1 MNNGGHMKII
11 EGKLKGEG
19 LKIGIVVSRFN
30 HFITDRLVDGAIDGL
45 TKLGVREDDIV
56 IVKVPGAFEI
66 PVFAKE
72 LAKKG
77 FDAVIAL
84 SAIIKG
90 GTSHYEYLAA
100 EVTKGIASSSLE
112 LGFPIVFGI
121 LTTETIEEAIERA
134 GTKQGNKGYDAAMS
148 AVELADLRREMS
160 KEIDHKW
167 VKEKNVKHS

>member
-1 MNNGGHMKII
+1 MKVI

-19 LKIGIVVSRFN
+19 LKIGIVTSRFN
-30 HFITDRLVDGAIDGL
+30 HFITDRLVDGAMDAL
-45 TKLGVREDDIV
+45 QRLGVKEDDV
-56 IVKVPGAFEI
+56 TLVKVPGAFEV

-72 LAKKG
+72 MAKKG

-90 GTSHYEYLAA
+90 GTSHYEYIAA

-134 GTKQGNKGYDAAMS
+134 GTKQGNKGYEAAMS
-148 AVELADLRREMS
+148 AVELANLRSEMDRE
-160 KEIDHKW
+160 INRQW
-167 VKEKNVKHS
+167 ARGKNVKRS